1 MKKLQFV
8 LASLLFVLPAAV
20 IAQQSDAKM
29 SDDMSMAPASKEYM
43 SGMQKMHSGMMD
55 ALKEQDADRAFARGM
70 IEHHKGAIAMAETE
84 LKYGKDPEMKKMAED
99 VIKAQKGEIAHM
111 EAWLKK

>member
-1 MKKLQFV
+1 MKKPHMI

-20 IAQQSDAKM
+20 MAQQPASKM
-29 SDDMSMAPASKEYM
+29 THEMSMSPASKEYM
-43 SGMQKMHSGMMD
+43 SGMQKMHSSMMN
-55 ALKEQDADRAFARGM
+55 ALKEQDADRAFAKGM
-70 IEHHKGAIAMAETE
+70 IEHHRGAIAMAETE

-99 VIKAQKGEIAHM
+99 VIKAQKSEIEHM